1 LNGEIDMHGIFS
13 EWINMV
19 KATEIWFHSAH
30 HLTKGTGFSGDHTN
44 LYGMIY
50 TELQEE
56 FDAVA
61 ERALGLTGDEGL
73 LCPKH
78 IMAEALQLLNT
89 FPSPSNMSEHDIA
102 LAAQQIIHGYCVW
115 ENNFHASL
123 DEQGLLTI
131 GLDDLLSQNASQHER
146 YAYLLN
152 QRVKKQ

>member
-1 LNGEIDMHGIFS
+1 MQGVFS
-13 EWINMV
+13 EWICTV
-19 KATEIWFHSAH
+19 KAIELWFHSAH
-30 HLTKGTGFSGDHTN
+30 HLTKGTGFSGDHVN

-61 ERALGLTGDEGL
+61 ERVLGLTGDEGL

-78 IMAEALQLLNT
+78 VTAQALQLLNT
-89 FPSPSNMSEHDIA
+89 YPSPVNMSDYDIA
-102 LAAQQIIHGYCVW
+102 LSAQQIIMGYCMW
-115 ENNFHASL
+115 ENNFHGVL
-123 DEQGLLTI
+123 DQQGLLTI
-131 GLDDLLSQNASQHER
+131 GLDDLLSANASNHER